1 MRQTSHLFSMIL
13 KHPFTC
19 IISGPTGCGKTS
31 LVKSI
36 FLEDAVQPRPKHIL
50 WLYAADQPLY
60 KGMKQVNFV
69 KGIPE
74 NIESRFNPSHNNLLI
89 IDDLMTELHS
99 DARLTRLFSVGS
111 HHRNLSVIF
120 IVHNLFHQGR
130 EMRNISL
137 NSHYLILFK
146 NPRDKQQVATLARQ
160 MYPSS
165 WRFLVEAY
173 NDATANPHG
182 YLLLDLK
189 PSTDGKFRVRSK
201 ILPGEV
207 DVVYIEKS
215 DEK

>member
-1 MRQTSHLFSMIL
+1 MIL

-74 NIESRFNPSHNNLLI
+74 NIESGFNPSHNNLLI

-160 MYPSS
+160 MYPGRSK
-165 WRFLVEAY
+165 FLIEVY
-173 NDATANPHG
+173 QNATQGSYG
-182 YLLLDLK
+182 YLLMDLK
-189 PSTDGKFRVRSK
+189 PTTPEDLRVRTN
-201 ILPGEV
+201 ILPSQ
-207 DVVYIEKS
+207 DQVVYLHKDAETPKIVS
-215 DEK
+215 V